1 MARTREQ
8 VIQEQLGA
16 MAMQLAILSADLEQA
31 QERIKALE
39 GMGNVPERGTPPSD
53 PGRTT
58 VQ

>member
-31 QERIKALE
+31 HERIKALE
-39 GMGNVPERGTPPSD
+39 AERTAPPS
-53 PGRTT
+53 PNGTT

>member
-16 MAMQLAILSADLEQA
+16 MAMQLSILSADLEA
-31 QERIKALE
+31 ANERIKALE
-39 GMGNVPERGTPPSD
+39 AERGTPPSD

>member
-16 MAMQLAILSADLEQA
+16 MAMQLSILSADLEA
-31 QERIKALE
+31 ANERIKALE
-39 GMGNVPERGTPPSD
+39 AERGTPPSD
-53 PGRTT
+53 PSHAT